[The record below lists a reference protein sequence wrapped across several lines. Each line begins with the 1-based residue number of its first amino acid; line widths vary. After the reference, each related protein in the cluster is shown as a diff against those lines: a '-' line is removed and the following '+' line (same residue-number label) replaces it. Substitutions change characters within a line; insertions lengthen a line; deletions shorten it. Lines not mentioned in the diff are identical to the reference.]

1 MLFLGTFN
9 HGDKAVRK
17 RLRKLCER
25 HPTSCQ
31 VHHYRLDQGSD
42 PLSYMK
48 NATFCLQPGG
58 DTPARKSLVDAIT
71 LGCIP
76 VLFSPMQ
83 DEFMPLWSWHRWRDR
98 GRVLVD
104 RSEFLRGKINLIE
117 YLSEIAA
124 DPVRIGEMQSTLER
138 HARSMQ
144 VMTVIA
150 SYMTAYCD
158 RIVSSLHTSRPE
170 TTAPRARPR
179 GPAVTRAWPRSPL
192 KSL

>member
-1 MLFLGTFN
+1 MLFLGRPG
-9 HGDKAVRK
+9 HGDRAVRRQLK
-17 RLRKLCER
+17 EECTR

-31 VHHYRLDQGSD
+31 FEHYQWKHGSFA
-42 PLSYMK
+42 LKYMR

-83 DEFMPLWSWHRWRDR
+83 DEFMPWWSWHSSRDR

-144 VMTVIA
+144 VSTEDDPDDALSVILSRVLRRCHHTRLSGLTV
-150 SYMTAYCD
+150 
-158 RIVSSLHTSRPE
+158 
-170 TTAPRARPR
+170 
-179 GPAVTRAWPRSPL
+179 
-192 KSL
+192 